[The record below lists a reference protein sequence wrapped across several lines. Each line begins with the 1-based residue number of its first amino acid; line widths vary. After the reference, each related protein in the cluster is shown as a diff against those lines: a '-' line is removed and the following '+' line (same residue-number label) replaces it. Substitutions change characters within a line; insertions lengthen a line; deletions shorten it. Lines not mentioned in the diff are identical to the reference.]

1 MFENIYGNCVTKNLE
16 FQHVVESVF
25 GHKKL
30 CDLITLVH
38 EESVSAINAKKI
50 MHMIIDGDERMPSQI
65 AAEVGMIGKVEIG
78 KELIGQV
85 RECIKEH

>member
-1 MFENIYGNCVTKNLE
+1 MCRVYENIYGNCFKKGVD
-16 FQHVVESVF
+16 FQDVVENVF

-38 EESVSAINAKKI
+38 EESVSGINGKKI
-50 MHMIIDGDERMPSQI
+50 MQMIIDGDERSPSQI

-78 KELIGQV
+78 KELVG
-85 RECIKEH
+85 